1 MICDS
6 CRRDVD
12 YVRGSF
18 WHGEARICRE
28 CFAHWCDPDN
38 DGLAS
43 ADAASVGNY
52 VRLRHGLPPL
62 AAAVAILLLTTA
74 STAHA
79 SRHCLDY
86 AEAARTWPTRMLV
99 KDGDGCWTYDHHPP
113 RVEVPASMPETVLPR
128 REPALMDR
136 WIDADL
142 LQAEL
147 ARARAGEGFSGRAF
161 VGAGSS
167 GRRGA
172 IRAVRLARARNH
184 VRDGGRDGAA
194 RNQRPASPGAG
205 RRSRTMTRLRPGPS
219 ARRLAVD
226 APNGPSRDRPT
237 GEDRLSRPMPDRKA
251 GCSGPRSRPASDCS
265 HRSF

>member
-1 MICDS
+1 MICES

-12 YVRGSF
+12 YVRSSF

-38 DGLAS
+38 DELPS

-62 AAAVAILLLTTA
+62 AAAAVILLLTTA
-74 STAHA
+74 SAYA

-113 RVEVPASMPETVLPR
+113 RVEVPVSMPETILAR

-136 WIDADL
+136 WSDADV
-142 LQAEL
+142 LQVEL
-147 ARARAGEGFSGRAF
+147 RQLEPEIVSQGE
-161 VGAGSS
+161 
-167 GRRGA
+167 
-172 IRAVRLARARNH
+172 
-184 VRDGGRDGAA
+184 
-194 RNQRPASPGAG
+194 PASAPDPLVSAG
-205 RRSRTMTRLRPGPS
+205 QFALFLSLVLATVSVMEVVTVRHATS
-219 ARRLAVD
+219 AR
-226 APNGPSRDRPT
+226 
-237 GEDRLSRPMPDRKA
+237 
-251 GCSGPRSRPASDCS
+251 
-265 HRSF
+265 HRRALGREARR